1 LARRATS
8 AEAEA
13 AEALSQAEALDL
25 ALATARSEIDAA
37 AEAARLDAARREA
50 LEALIA
56 DLETD
61 AQAREPNWPRQRRLW
76 TMRRRRGWWR
86 RRQQRPCGRDWRTR
100 TRS

>member
-1 LARRATS
+1 V

-56 DLETD
+56 DLEAD
-61 AQAREPNWPRQRRLW
+61 ATARDSELAEAKQQPWRSPK
-76 TMRRRRGWWR
+76 RRGWSRRPR
-86 RRQQRPCGRDWRTR
+86 RRPCVPGWKMRM
-100 TRS
+100 RS